1 MIARPLP
8 TTNSDPRA
16 SPTATQVRA
25 AAKTP
30 AKTRTLVQ
38 ATNDKNMFIS
48 GHKPAPK
55 RLVSSSAGRRSTPK
69 SPPSA
74 PPRQPVKTSLDMP
87 SEAPRRASTTTTTT
101 TTTASASVPAP
112 AGGEEDDTV
121 GELRVRVGRIDAWR
135 EQGFASAREQREHH
149 RSDLFRYNQR
159 RKRAG
164 RAPVT
169 ESEFQAMLEGGDE
182 VSSISG
188 SDDSDSDDSDDDDD
202 DDSNAATKNL
212 RALHGKAE
220 GAQVVC
226 VGDDGVPFGVWRCL
240 LRPDATKAADADAT
254 KAANVTPEEALRA
267 LRSDPS
273 RPWVVLLARGG
284 HFAGAVFDPRKLGG
298 GSGADERQQKG
309 GEGVRGGP
317 LALVPPAC
325 AVAHKTFHRY
335 VVRAKAGGRQSVKDQ
350 GGKTIK
356 SAGSSIRRANEAAL
370 QREVLETLE
379 TWRERLN
386 DAALVFVAASATDQR
401 TLFEGKNP
409 PLSRR
414 DPRVR
419 RIPFATQRPTF
430 NEARRVMARLATVNY
445 KMVET
450 DGANEIDTRGG
461 SVRSS
466 DETKEGTKHRQ
477 DRREEEDGVASAGA
491 LTPAQAARLA
501 AMNARAAEAAA
512 EAAAAM
518 RLDEHLDEQLDEHR
532 AEEIKILSKKEKE
545 KLKKARAKERQK
557 AEKAAERAANG
568 SDDETDAKTD
578 ANGVLEGTSSAP
590 SKATKAAK
598 TATAKGGKAAA
609 LLAKAKQAEVA
620 KRDEKV
626 RECATTRPS
635 RDFSFRFFFRRD
647 SFSRGRGVSTSS

>member
-1 MIARPLP
+1 MNTLWTAAPVARVHADGVARARPADDDPLFR
-8 TTNSDPRA
+8 SDDD
-16 SPTATQVRA
+16 V
-25 AAKTP
+25 
-30 AKTRTLVQ
+30 
-38 ATNDKNMFIS
+38 
-48 GHKPAPK
+48 
-55 RLVSSSAGRRSTPK
+55 
-69 SPPSA
+69 
-74 PPRQPVKTSLDMP
+74 
-87 SEAPRRASTTTTTT
+87 STTTS
-101 TTTASASVPAP
+101 ASASASAPAP
-112 AGGEEDDTV
+112 TGGEDDDTV

-188 SDDSDSDDSDDDDD
+188 SDDSDSESDDDDDD
-202 DDSNAATKNL
+202 DDSNAATKHL

-226 VGDDGVPFGVWRCL
+226 VGDDGVPYGVWRCL

-254 KAANVTPEEALRA
+254 ANVTPEEALRA

-370 QREVLETLE
+370 QREVLEALE

-445 KMVET
+445 KMVEK
-450 DGANEIDTRGG
+450 DDANDDDTSTRGG

-466 DETKEGTKHRQ
+466 DVTREGTKHRH
-477 DRREEEDGVASAGA
+477 RREDEDEDGDGAASAGA

-518 RLDEHLDEQLDEHR
+518 RLDETLDEHLDEHR

-557 AEKAAERAANG
+557 AEKAAERAADG
-568 SDDETDAKTD
+568 ADDETDAKTN

-609 LLAKAKQAEVA
+609 LLAKAKQAEAA

-626 RECATTRPS
+626 REYATTRPS
-635 RDFSFRFFFRRD
+635 RHFGFRFFFFA
-647 SFSRGRGVSTSS
+647 SFSRGATRLDLIRMLLSVRLGDVSSPRARVSGRRPIMNTRRFRVPPTNRIPSDDDSRRV

>member
-1 MIARPLP
+1 MNTLWTAAPVARVHADGVARARPADD
-8 TTNSDPRA
+8 DPLGR
-16 SPTATQVRA
+16 
-25 AAKTP
+25 
-30 AKTRTLVQ
+30 
-38 ATNDKNMFIS
+38 
-48 GHKPAPK
+48 
-55 RLVSSSAGRRSTPK
+55 SADD
-69 SPPSA
+69 
-74 PPRQPVKTSLDMP
+74 V
-87 SEAPRRASTTTTTT
+87 STTTA
-101 TTTASASVPAP
+101 ASASAP

-169 ESEFQAMLEGGDE
+169 EAEFQAMLEGGDE

-188 SDDSDSDDSDDDDD
+188 SDDSDSESDDDDD
-202 DDSNAATKNL
+202 DDDDDDIGSNAATKNL

-220 GAQVVC
+220 GAQTVF

-254 KAANVTPEEALRA
+254 ANVAPEEALRA

-298 GSGADERQQKG
+298 GTGADERQQKG

-414 DPRVR
+414 DARVR

-450 DGANEIDTRGG
+450 DVANDDDASTSTRGG
-461 SVRSS
+461 SVPVRSS
-466 DETKEGTKHRQ
+466 EEMKEGTKHKH
-477 DRREEEDGVASAGA
+477 RREDEDGDGDEDADADGVVSAGA

-518 RLDEHLDEQLDEHR
+518 RLDENLDERLSEN

-545 KLKKARAKERQK
+545 KLKKARAKERLK
-557 AEKAAERAANG
+557 AEKAAERAANAA
-568 SDDETDAKTD
+568 DDETDAETRE
-578 ANGVLEGTSSAP
+578 NGVVEGTSSAP

-609 LLAKAKQAEVA
+609 LLAKAKQAEAA

-626 RECATTRPS
+626 RDRATTRASLS
-635 RDFSFRFFFRRD
+635 RRRFPFFFRL
-647 SFSRGRGVSTSS
+647 GRGASIPRSNASLDSARRFFRVRARASRFDA

>member
-1 MIARPLP
+1 MNTLWTAAPVARVHADGVARARPADDDPLFR
-8 TTNSDPRA
+8 SDDD
-16 SPTATQVRA
+16 V
-25 AAKTP
+25 
-30 AKTRTLVQ
+30 
-38 ATNDKNMFIS
+38 
-48 GHKPAPK
+48 
-55 RLVSSSAGRRSTPK
+55 
-69 SPPSA
+69 
-74 PPRQPVKTSLDMP
+74 
-87 SEAPRRASTTTTTT
+87 STTTA
-101 TTTASASVPAP
+101 ASASAP

-188 SDDSDSDDSDDDDD
+188 SDDSDSESDDDDD
-202 DDSNAATKNL
+202 DDDGSNAATKNL

-220 GAQVVC
+220 GAQTVF
-226 VGDDGVPFGVWRCL
+226 VGEDGVPFGVWRCL

-254 KAANVTPEEALRA
+254 ANVAPEEALRA

-298 GSGADERQQKG
+298 GSGADERQQKGKG

-379 TWRERLN
+379 SWRERLD

-414 DPRVR
+414 DARVR

-430 NEARRVMARLATVNY
+430 NEARRVMARLAAVNY
-445 KMVET
+445 KMAET
-450 DGANEIDTRGG
+450 DGANDDDASTNTRGG
-461 SVRSS
+461 SVSVRSS
-466 DETKEGTKHRQ
+466 DVTNEGTKHRH
-477 DRREEEDGVASAGA
+477 RREDEDGEEDARASAGA

-501 AMNARAAEAAA
+501 AMHARAAEAAA

-518 RLDEHLDEQLDEHR
+518 RLDEHLDEHL
-532 AEEIKILSKKEKE
+532 AENAEDIKILSKKEKE

-557 AEKAAERAANG
+557 AEKAAERAANAA
-568 SDDETDAKTD
+568 DDETEKTV
-578 ANGVLEGTSSAP
+578 ANGVGEGTSSAP

-598 TATAKGGKAAA
+598 TAAAKGGKAAA
-609 LLAKAKQAEVA
+609 LLAKAKQAEAA

-626 RECATTRPS
+626 RDRAATRASLS
-635 RDFSFRFFFRRD
+635 RHSVGFRFFFDSGGARPVPSSFERLSRFGSALFPRPRARVAVRRLIPRARR
-647 SFSRGRGVSTSS
+647 SRVPPTNESPPTNDARRRLTFFD